1 MVELMRT
8 IPVDFGSDSPRL
20 LCVVAPIDNL
30 SLSDVQLADVDEY
43 ATFVTEKR
51 KQEYL
56 GGRLLLEQALE
67 AWGIDASLLEVRR
80 NEYRAPSIAYMPGTW
95 LRNPLPSISIGH
107 SNGMAF
113 VALVEPSWTVGIDG
127 EPTKLE
133 ISPGVFDMMAKGEEL
148 AYLQDNPQHS
158 VTMWTGKEA
167 IQKAARRG
175 MHLNPREIKIPI
187 GNTETKISIGNLN
200 FQLKNYLFDGY
211 NISIAIAPGTGYD
224 AIAED
229 DLLEQT
235 LEAMSVNPEWSV
247 GCNTTRLNL

>member
-51 KQEYL
+51 KREYL
-56 GGRLLLEQALE
+56 SGRLLLEQALE

-113 VALVEPSWTVGIDG
+113 VALVESSWTVGIDG

-148 AYLQDNPQHS
+148 QYLLANPNRALEL
-158 VTMWTGKEA
+158 WTSKEA
-167 IQKAARRG
+167 VQKAARLG
-175 MHLNPREIKIPI
+175 MNLNPREIKIPI
-187 GNTETKISIGNLN
+187 GNGKSNISIGKSK
-200 FQLKNYLFDGY
+200 FQL
-211 NISIAIAPGTGYD
+211 NILALNDFKISVAISRGDGYD
-224 AIAED
+224 AIPED
-229 DLLEQT
+229 ELLSRT
-235 LEAMSVNPEWSV
+235 LMAMNDNPEWSI
-247 GCNTTRLNL
+247 GCKTTRSNV